1 MRRTARTA
9 TPGTGRRSPPRSPTS
24 EPPRPAGPRPPRI
37 RGRAG
42 TLLGTQALFNVGF
55 FAVVPFIAVVLSE
68 DFALGGAA
76 VGIVLGVRTFA
87 QQGMFLLGGA
97 LADRC
102 GARAVILLG
111 CGVRIAGFLTLA
123 ASVQARPALLA
134 LFVVGTILTGLGG
147 ALFSPGLNVLVAEA
161 ESRRPRT
168 GSPGRATLFAWLA
181 VSGEIGAVVGPLL
194 GAAMLGWGFA
204 AVAAGGAALFT
215 GIGVFLAWALPRR
228 PPATGGARPVPAR
241 GAARTGTAPGAP
253 ADRAPDRPRP
263 AARGS
268 SWAALRDRRFLAL
281 AGFHASDLLAYNQLY
296 LTLPLALT
304 RSGQGPQA
312 VGLLFA
318 WVSVLTLALQIPVSR
333 WSVRVGAPAALRTGY
348 LLTAGGFVVLLLA
361 TLAGPAADAGGAGGA
376 ADGGAGGPGTAAVL
390 GAATLLMIGHLA
402 ASPTALGLVPRF
414 AAGGPTGSYF
424 GLLASC
430 GGAAV
435 LLGNTAVGR
444 LLDVGAARPE
454 AAGLPWLLLAALPA
468 LSAWAVPRILRRG
481 I

>member
-1 MRRTARTA
+1 MTRAGR
-9 TPGTGRRSPPRSPTS
+9 RRSPRSLTS
-24 EPPRPAGPRPPRI
+24 EPARPAGPRPSRI

-123 ASVQARPALLA
+123 ASVQVRPALLA

-161 ESRRPRT
+161 ESRRPRS
-168 GSPGRATLFAWLA
+168 GAHGRATLFAWLA
-181 VSGEIGAVVGPLL
+181 VSGEIGAVVGPLV
-194 GAAMLGWGFA
+194 GAAVLGWGFA
-204 AVAAGGAALFT
+204 AVAAGGAALFA
-215 GIGVFLAWALPRR
+215 GIGLFLAWALPRR
-228 PPATGGARPVPAR
+228 PPA
-241 GAARTGTAPGAP
+241 AADAAAAPGASP
-253 ADRAPDRPRP
+253 DGTAAPGASADRAADRPRP
-263 AARGS
+263 AGRRDA
-268 SWAALRDRRFLAL
+268 WASLRDRRFLAL

-296 LTLPLALT
+296 LTMPLALT

-312 VGLLFA
+312 IGLMFA
-318 WVSVLTLALQIPVSR
+318 WASVLTLALQIPVSR

-348 LLTAGGFVVLLLA
+348 LLTAGGFVILLLA
-361 TLAGPAADAGGAGGA
+361 TLAGPAADAGGDGGA
-376 ADGGAGGPGTAAVL
+376 AGGAGGPGTAAVL
-390 GAATLLMIGHLA
+390 GAVTLLMIGHLA

-435 LLGNTAVGR
+435 LLGNAAVGR
-444 LLDVGAARPE
+444 LLDMGDAHPA
-454 AAGLPWLLLAALPA
+454 AAGLPWALLAALPA